1 MCHKSA
7 TSWQAAPESF
17 QIEGARNKETPKKKQ
32 LKEPTI
38 NTAQEQYQQLERG
51 TLRQSI
57 DLLTVAI

>member
-1 MCHKSA
+1 VLQVDIIPHKKPLCMCHKSA

-38 NTAQEQYQQLERG
+38 NTA
-51 TLRQSI
+51 
-57 DLLTVAI
+57 